1 MIQRS
6 GDVVI
11 QMLANVKQATIDP
24 LIKATIAPGTLI
36 YTDEH
41 SIYARL
47 IDWGYEH
54 KTVCQAQRRVRPRAR
69 MGMVSMKYT
78 SLALEGNWRVV
89 AFLVEAASRHFSRK
103 TTTLFRLF

>member
-1 MIQRS
+1 
-6 GDVVI
+6 
-11 QMLANVKQATIDP
+11 MLTNVKQATIAP

-54 KTVCQAQRRVRPRAR
+54 KTVCHSKGEYAQGR
-69 MGMVSMKYT
+69 GWGWLS
-78 SLALEGNWRVV
+78 
-89 AFLVEAASRHFSRK
+89 
-103 TTTLFRLF
+103 